1 MNAREFLGPDGPV
14 AGKLPQYE
22 VREQQLAMAEAVE
35 KAQRANHHLIVE
47 AGTGVGK
54 SFAYLVPSLA
64 QATEHGRRVVIS
76 TYTISLQEQL
86 MSKDIP
92 FLQSVSPDEFLPVL
106 VKGRN
111 NYLCLRRLERAT
123 QRAASLF
130 TTEGDMG
137 ELKRIVDWAYA
148 TDDGTLQDLD
158 PQPGMRVWSRV
169 SSEAGN
175 CRGRKC
181 QWEGK
186 CFYQRVRRKMMRA
199 DLLVINHSLLL
210 SDLVIRAEGNEFLP
224 TYSLLVLDEAHN
236 VEGVAG
242 EAFGIEVTDGQV
254 RFLLDG
260 LHNPQTGR
268 GFLAG
273 FRDKEALGAVSGA
286 SAAAGEFFDNVRD
299 YLVEQARRNGRIIEP
314 DFVPN
319 PLSESL
325 MQLHATLRGLLGRCG
340 DDDDRLELGGYMER
354 CMKLSAG
361 VNDFVTQA
369 REHSVYWVES
379 DSASKTAGRLS
390 LKCNPIHVG
399 RILRQ
404 ALFMQIDCAVLT
416 SATLAV
422 GTDAPF
428 EYLKGRLGL
437 VDPMEEL
444 LGSPFDFQEQMVVH
458 VETSLG
464 DPNNL
469 SVFAAKACE
478 KMLQYIGQ
486 TGGKAFVLFTSYR
499 MLNEVARLLR
509 SPLKELGIRMFQ
521 QGGSMPRGAMLERFR
536 RDVTSVLLGTESFW
550 QGVDVPGES
559 LSNVIITKLPF
570 AVPDMPVVEARVDE
584 IRREG
589 GNPFMQ
595 YQIPEAVLRLKQ
607 GVGRLIRSRQ
617 DRGIIVILDH
627 RVVTKRYGRLFLE
640 SLPPCAVQIH
650 RPQPPDDDQR

>member
-1 MNAREFLGPDGPV
+1 M

-35 KAQRANHHLIVE
+35 KAQGANHHLIVE

-86 MSKDIP
+86 MSNDIP
-92 FLQSVSPDEFLPVL
+92 FLQSVWPDEFLAVL

-123 QRAASLF
+123 RLVSSLF
-130 TTEGDMG
+130 TTESEVA

-148 TDDGTLQDLD
+148 TDDGTFQGLD
-158 PQPGMRVWSRV
+158 PQPSRRVWSRV

-181 QWEGK
+181 KWEGK

-199 DLLVINHSLLL
+199 DLLVVNHSLLL
-210 SDLVIRAEGNEFLP
+210 SDLAIRAEGNEFLP

-242 EAFGIEVTDGQV
+242 EAFGLEVASGQV
-254 RFLLDG
+254 RFLLNG
-260 LHNPQTGR
+260 LYSGPSGR

-273 FRDKEALGAVSGA
+273 FRDKSAFEAVGSA

-314 DFVPN
+314 EFVPN

-325 MQLHATLRGLLGRCG
+325 MHLHGTLRGLLGRCG
-340 DDDDRLELGGYMER
+340 DEDDRLELAGYMDR
-354 CMKLSAG
+354 CMNLSAA
-361 VNDFVTQA
+361 VKDFVSQA

-379 DSASKTAGRLS
+379 DSAGPAAGRLS

-404 ALFMQIDCAVLT
+404 TLFGQVDCAVLT

-422 GTDAPF
+422 GSDAPF

-437 VDPMEEL
+437 VDPMEQL

-458 VETSLG
+458 LETALG

-469 SVFAAKACE
+469 SAFAAKACE
-478 KMLQYIGQ
+478 KMLEYIGQ

-499 MLNEVARLLR
+499 MLNEVAGRLR
-509 SPLKELGIRMFQ
+509 SPLKAMGIRMFQ
-521 QGGSMPRGAMLERFR
+521 QGGRMSRGAMLERFR
-536 RDVTSVLLGTESFW
+536 RDVDSVLLGTESFW
-550 QGVDVPGES
+550 QGVDVPGRS

-570 AVPDMPVVEARVDE
+570 AVPDLPVVEARVEE

-589 GNPFMQ
+589 GNPFME

-627 RVVTKRYGRLFLE
+627 RVVSKRYGRLFLE
-640 SLPPCAVQIH
+640 SLPPCPVRIH
-650 RPQPPDDDQR
+650 RPRPQDEGVRQDCR